1 MVYKLWTVL
10 PYSVSLHVLLRCLSG
25 CIAAGGRISRADCK
39 TPQNLP
45 CRSLDIG
52 NTPTIKT
59 CMSVLSDNSLL
70 LIKPVC
76 IATIRPLK
84 KEGGSSLFIV
94 SHLCEWYC
102 VPPRIPAR
110 LTNKFK
116 GFLPPICV
124 PPNCKVIVFRL
135 RILTISINTRDKVK
149 AACLLYA
156 SSVPTGSRACD

>member
-25 CIAAGGRISRADCK
+25 CIVAGGRISRADCK

-70 LIKPVC
+70 LIKLFY

-84 KEGGSSLFIV
+84 EGKRVSSPI
-94 SHLCEWYC
+94 C

-116 GFLPPICV
+116 GSSLF
-124 PPNCKVIVFRL
+124 IVCHLTVRL
-135 RILTISINTRDKVK
+135 LCATIDTQDKVK
-149 AACLLYA
+149 LHVSYMQVACQQALRLA
-156 SSVPTGSRACD
+156 ISGLRGT

>member
-25 CIAAGGRISRADCK
+25 CIVAGGRISRADCK

-59 CMSVLSDNSLL
+59 YTSVLSDNSLL
-70 LIKPVC
+70 LIKLFY

-84 KEGGSSLFIV
+84 EGKRFSSPI
-94 SHLCEWYC
+94 C

-116 GFLPPICV
+116 GFLPPICA
-124 PPNCKVIVFRL
+124 PPNCKVIVSRL
-135 RILTISINTRDKVK
+135 RILTISIDTQDKVK

-156 SSVPTGSRACD
+156 SSVPTGSKACY

>member
-25 CIAAGGRISRADCK
+25 CIVAGGRISRADCK

-70 LIKPVC
+70 LIKLFY

-84 KEGGSSLFIV
+84 EGKRFSPSTLWPTQ
-94 SHLCEWYC
+94 LC
-102 VPPRIPAR
+102 
-110 LTNKFK
+110 
-116 GFLPPICV
+116 
-124 PPNCKVIVFRL
+124 VIVDRL
-135 RILTISINTRDKVK
+135 RILTISIDTQVACQQALRLAISGLRDNSLSVLT
-149 AACLLYA
+149 CVLNNETLPSLNDPLRA
-156 SSVPTGSRACD
+156 SLSV

>member
-25 CIAAGGRISRADCK
+25 CIVAGGRISRADCK

-70 LIKPVC
+70 LIKLFY

-84 KEGGSSLFIV
+84 EGKRFSSPI
-94 SHLCEWYC
+94 S
-102 VPPRIPAR
+102 VPPSCA
-110 LTNKFK
+110 
-116 GFLPPICV
+116 
-124 PPNCKVIVFRL
+124 VILFRL
-135 RILTISINTRDKVK
+135 RIMTISIDTRDKVK
-149 AACLLYA
+149 LHVSYMQVACQQALRLA
-156 SSVPTGSRACD
+156 ISGL